1 MEEYTMG
8 LPHFSMPNLA
18 LIGKGT
24 WTQSPQI
31 QHLVKFTVFWRLFD
45 QKRLSH
51 TLIKVRLGLEEF
63 TANPLSRG
71 LYRRWGCGY
80 KMWPKLWFFTVF
92 VLQRRQYIPIKET
105 FAMDQRSKKNKF
117 GGDWYRGG
125 GYKTPKLRYI
135 SCFRST
141 GWHVPIKLKFGI
153 GEYTTGVLKQDNLVT
168 SDWVWPSAGFLVT
181 GGIQL

>member
-105 FAMDQRSKKNKF
+105 FAMDQRSKKTNLEVIGTEGVGTRPPNCGISAVF
-117 GGDWYRGG
+117 ALQGDMCQ
-125 GYKTPKLRYI
+125 
-135 SCFRST
+135 S
-141 GWHVPIKLKFGI
+141 
-153 GEYTTGVLKQDNLVT
+153 N
-168 SDWVWPSAGFLVT
+168 
-181 GGIQL
+181 